1 MKNWKTTAAG
11 IAVALVASLL
21 ALGHITEEQA
31 TAIGL
36 FLTAIGFGYSKDNN
50 VTGGTTKQ

>member
-11 IAVALVASLL
+11 ISVALVAALLSL
-21 ALGHITEEQA
+21 GYITEEQA

-36 FLTAIGFGYSKDNN
+36 LLTAIGFGYSKDKN